1 MKLSFPALALSVI
14 IFLSAAPARAG
25 EYLLNKDPDYDD
37 KIVHLK
43 LTAEMGFVAPLYHK
57 VQFGDDGTYFD
68 YVEDGGQGI
77 LFPFMRF
84 VTDVALWERHH
95 LVFLYQPLEFR
106 TVSTLPAPLRVS
118 GTDFAEGEA
127 VRFKYGFSFWR
138 ASYVYD
144 LLRDSPW
151 ELGVGGSLQI
161 RNASITFESL
171 DGTRFVEKENV
182 GPVPALKVRL
192 RRNHG
197 NSFFWGLEA
206 DGLYTSNQFI
216 NGASYKFTGA
226 ILDASAYAGFR
237 VTSYLSLFLNVR
249 YLGGGAEGTS
259 GDREGAGDD
268 GVTRNWLNT
277 ATVTL
282 GVTVE

>member
-1 MKLSFPALALSVI
+1 MKQSLFTLAISFSVL
-14 IFLSAAPARAG
+14 FAAAPARAG
-25 EYLLNKDPDYDD
+25 EYLLNLDPDHDA
-37 KIVHLK
+37 KIAHVR
-43 LTAEMGFVAPLYHK
+43 LTAELGFVAPLYHK

-68 YVEDGGQGI
+68 YVEDGGQGL
-77 LFPFMRF
+77 LFPFARLT
-84 VTDVALWERHH
+84 TDVALWERHH
-95 LVFLYQPLEFR
+95 LVFLYQPLEFN

-118 GTDFAEGEA
+118 GVDFAEGEA

-144 LLRDSPW
+144 LLSDSPW
-151 ELGVGGSLQI
+151 ELGVGASLQI
-161 RNASITFESL
+161 RNASITFQSL
-171 DGTRFVEKENV
+171 DGERFVEKEDN

-197 NSFFWGLEA
+197 DSFFWGLEA
-206 DGLYTSNQFI
+206 DGLYTSNKFI
-216 NGASYKFTGA
+216 NGADYKFTGA
-226 ILDASAYAGFR
+226 ILDASVYAGFR
-237 VTSYLSLFLNVR
+237 LTPAVSLFLNVR

-259 GDREGAGDD
+259 GERESAADD

-277 ATVTL
+277 AAVTL